1 MITKILTLVWLLI
14 GTYTEGTSSDGVY
27 LYSFDTETA
36 AFERLG
42 LVQTGNP
49 SFVIAPSDGRTAY
62 CVNEFKD
69 GRQALSAISL
79 SGGDLRLIN
88 TVSIPKSTVDGED
101 PCHLLCTG
109 DALISSNYS
118 GGSLTAFALN
128 GNGSISEMTQY
139 FLGEKKSHIHCA
151 VLSPDGKYIFV
162 TDLGT
167 DRILRFNRASGIH
180 PLGEADIA
188 WKNWAPGRL
197 GPRHLT
203 FSPDGRFA
211 YLLCELSDKLIVFSY
226 DEGRLSPIQ
235 VLTAYPGKGHGSAD
249 IHLSPDG
256 RFLYT
261 SHRLKGD
268 GISIFSVNPSD
279 GKVTPSGFQPTGK
292 HPRNFT
298 ITPDGR
304 YLLCACRDESRIE
317 IYAID
322 PSTGALTPTA
332 RHIRVPSPSCVQV
345 VPAADF

>member
-1 MITKILTLVWLLI
+1 
-14 GTYTEGTSSDGVY
+14 
-27 LYSFDTETA
+27 
-36 AFERLG
+36 
-42 LVQTGNP
+42 
-49 SFVIAPSDGRTAY
+49 
-62 CVNEFKD
+62 
-69 GRQALSAISL
+69 
-79 SGGDLRLIN
+79 
-88 TVSIPKSTVDGED
+88 
-101 PCHLLCTG
+101 
-109 DALISSNYS
+109 
-118 GGSLTAFALN
+118 
-128 GNGSISEMTQY
+128 MTQY

-268 GISIFSVNPSD
+268 GISIFSVNPAD

-322 PSTGALTPTA
+322 PSTGALTATA